1 MNRLLL
7 MFVPFTMFFAG
18 AVLGQEGAKGPR
30 LSDVE
35 LLAGLDPNFA
45 ELNKVIALRN
55 AGQTSSALS
64 ALADFV
70 RARQEPGDSSPRARR
85 NPQAG
90 TAAAERVLKHQLTVG
105 GITHTFG
112 PDIDWGFNPTTAP
125 GSKYEADHEWTWQL
139 NRHSDWATLA
149 RAYRATG
156 DERFAKEFDAQFA
169 DWMSECPVPVD
180 AADQRPYSKWRTI
193 EAGIRMFSSW
203 PTAFT
208 AFRTSPSVRDET
220 LLAMVKSMI
229 EHGRYLRRHP
239 TTGNWLTMEMD
250 GLYHVGALLPFVKE
264 AKDWRDFASSRL
276 LKELDVQVY
285 PDGAQIELTPG
296 YHNVALRSFL
306 GPLETAAAYGYSL
319 PEGYRTKLEKMFAYN
334 LWVMRPDRDAPRWN
348 DSWGVD
354 VMGTLRNGLSLFPDR
369 KDFQWVVT
377 DGKEGTPPDHTSHV
391 FPYAGQVVMRSGWE
405 RQALFLGFEA
415 GPFGYGHQHE
425 DKLGIVIFAYGKDLL
440 VEGGSYAYDAS
451 KWRRYVL
458 TSAAHNVV
466 LVDGQGQARGGQPR
480 QNYVTD
486 KPLDLGFRSNDRYDY
501 ARGVY
506 DEGFGKRDQRSVR
519 HTREVLFLKEES
531 LFVVRDTLESLDS
544 KPHLYEALWH
554 LDVNAVNVDEER
566 GIVETHDA
574 GANLRIVP
582 LCDKGLKARVVKG
595 QETPTVQGWM
605 PLGHG
610 VRGVRPIPTVVY
622 EYRSAE
628 PVACFTVFQPLR
640 DGKVERVVRI
650 SHAAG
655 KISITYASGRTR
667 ETAWPPD

>member
-1 MNRLLL
+1 MNRPLRMFVLLL
-7 MFVPFTMFFAG
+7 MFFVG
-18 AVLGQEGAKGPR
+18 AVQGQESAKGPR
-30 LSDVE
+30 LSEAE
-35 LLAGLDPNFA
+35 LLASLDPNFA
-45 ELNKVIALRN
+45 GLNKVIALRD
-55 AGQTSSALS
+55 AGRTSSALS
-64 ALADFV
+64 ALAGFV
-70 RARQEPGDSSPRARR
+70 RARQEPGDSAQWARR
-85 NPQAG
+85 NRQAG
-90 TAAAERVLKHQLTVG
+90 TAAAERVLKHQFTVG

-139 NRHSDWATLA
+139 NRHGDWATLA

-169 DWMSECPVPVD
+169 DWVSECPVPVD

-203 PTAFT
+203 PTTFA

-220 LLAMVKSMI
+220 LLSMVKSMI
-229 EHGRYLRRHP
+229 EHGRYLRRYP

-264 AKDWRDFASSRL
+264 AKDWRDFASMRL
-276 LKELDVQVY
+276 LKELDTQVY

-296 YHNVALRSFL
+296 YHNVALGSFL
-306 GPLETAAAYGYSL
+306 GPVDTAAAYGYAL
-319 PEGYRTKLEKMFAYN
+319 PEAYRAKLEKMFAYN
-334 LWVMRPDRDAPRWN
+334 LWIMRPDRDAPRWN
-348 DSWGVD
+348 DSWHVD
-354 VMGTLRNGLSLFPDR
+354 VVGTLSRGLVLFPGR
-369 KDFQWVVT
+369 QDFRWIVT
-377 DGKEGTPPDHTSHV
+377 DGKEGTPPDHTSHL

-405 RQALFLGFEA
+405 REALFLGFEA

-425 DKLGIVIFAYGKDLL
+425 DKLSVVIFAYGKDLL

-486 KPLDLGFRSNDRYDY
+486 KPLDLAFRSDERYDY

-506 DEGFGKRDQRSVR
+506 DEGFGKRDQRPAR
-519 HTREVLFLKEES
+519 HTREVLFLKPQR
-531 LFVVRDTLESLDS
+531 LFVVRDTLETLDG
-544 KPHLYEALWH
+544 KPHSYETVWH
-554 LDVNAVNVDEER
+554 LDVNAVDVDTEK

-582 LCDKGLKARVVKG
+582 LWDKSIRTRVVKG

-610 VRGVRPIPTVVY
+610 IRGVRPIPTVVY
-622 EYRSAE
+622 ECHSPE
-628 PVACFTVFQPLR
+628 PVTLLTVFQPLR
-640 DGKVERVVRI
+640 DGPEDRVVRV

-655 KISITYASGRTR
+655 KTTIACASGKTI